1 MSAPFTVLIPAR
13 YASHRLPGKPLAD
26 IAGKPMIVRVAEVA
40 RAAGARRVVVATDDG
55 RIADAVERFRFE
67 ACITST
73 HHASGTDR
81 IAQAA
86 AMLQLDAG
94 EIVVNLQGD
103 EPLMPPA
110 VVAQAA
116 ARLAEAGGVMASA
129 CETLHAGDVDNLHV
143 VKVVMSEVKSPGC
156 ALDFTRR
163 ATPAMRRYVETGAAA
178 EGDGF
183 RTYHRHL
190 GLYAYRVGYL
200 KVFTSLEPPPG
211 ELSQKLEQLRALHNG
226 DAIAM
231 AVAGAPCGGGVD
243 TPAQLENAR
252 RMFTAAEVKRS
263 EP

>member
-1 MSAPFTVLIPAR
+1 MNTPFTVLIPAR
-13 YASHRLPGKPLAD
+13 HASRRLPGKPLAD

-40 RAAGARRVVVATDDG
+40 RAAGARRVAVATDDG
-55 RIADAVERFRFE
+55 RIAEAVESFNFE

-86 AMLQLDAG
+86 AMLQLEAG
-94 EIVVNLQGD
+94 EVVVNLQGD

-129 CETLHAGDVDNLHV
+129 CESLHPDDVDNLHV
-143 VKVVMSEVKSPGC
+143 VKVVMSTVKSPGY

-163 ATPAMRRYVETGAAA
+163 ATPAMRRYAETGAAEA
-178 EGDGF
+178 GGGF

-190 GLYAYRVGYL
+190 GLYAYRVAYL
-200 KVFTSLEPPPG
+200 KVFTSLEPPPE
-211 ELSQKLEQLRALHNG
+211 ELSQNLEQLRALHNG
-226 DAIAM
+226 DTIAM
-231 AVAGAPCGGGVD
+231 AVARAPCGGGVD
-243 TPAQLENAR
+243 TPEQLEHAR
-252 RMFTAAEVKRS
+252 RMFTAAEV
-263 EP
+263 

>member
-13 YASHRLPGKPLAD
+13 HASRRLPGKPLAD

-55 RIADAVERFRFE
+55 RIADAVESFNFE
-67 ACITST
+67 ACLTST

-110 VVAQAA
+110 VVAQVA
-116 ARLAEAGGVMASA
+116 ARLADVGSAMASA
-129 CETLHAGDVDNLHV
+129 CEKLHAADADNLHV
-143 VKVVMSEVKSPGC
+143 VKVVMSTVKSPGC

-163 ATPAMRRYVETGAAA
+163 ATPAMRRYLETGATA
-178 EGDGF
+178 ECDGF
-183 RTYHRHL
+183 RSYHRHL
-190 GLYAYRVGYL
+190 GLYAYRVAYL
-200 KVFTSLEPPPG
+200 KVFTSLEPPP
-211 ELSQKLEQLRALHNG
+211 EERAQKLEQLRALHNG
-226 DAIAM
+226 DTIAM
-231 AVAGAPCGGGVD
+231 AVAGVPCGVGVD
-243 TPAQLENAR
+243 TPEQLEQAR
-252 RMFTAAEVKRS
+252 RMFTALGAK
-263 EP
+263 